1 MTHSCEHCHCE
12 TSCIFVSKLEDLF
25 AVDTFWTSLAT
36 MESTTLRASKTIAQ
50 TELQQ
55 LKETLRRLSVA
66 DDIHSSVKMS
76 SLVAPM
82 TTTIS
87 TTTTSRP
94 DNQKGTSDA
103 TTTSS
108 SPCLT
113 NSFATI
119 APSGFVPSSNN
130 NMSSTTGA
138 SNSKAVLSAL
148 KALQD
153 KLHRVEEEKAELDAQ
168 CANLKAQLRSNEAQ
182 QHSAS
187 KKASYELQQVKEAAH
202 AAYEALKAER
212 DALAADLS
220 QSKHETVIKAN
231 ELDHA
236 NDMMASYKEKAEY
249 ANEQTK
255 HVEAQLVNVQA
266 ELTESTLQSKERIL
280 ELQEALHSATRS
292 GKEAARKIQSLEDQL
307 QRAND
312 ANAALEG
319 RLHDAEKTVG
329 QMSQLNEKL
338 VHNLWASKANPKKAA
353 KKQPAA
359 ASSTAP
365 QKSTVVTRSTAA
377 SRANAAPTTTSLAV
391 KKQTTK
397 VVSTTKKKKKS
408 SSSSANNKTQLEV
421 ANMGH
426 VPFLLGTSTSPSFSV
441 IGSAQEVLRHSDAY
455 AAIAP
460 DVKPSLLID
469 TQTDL
474 HDAVDGG
481 DKPTKASFMHNIS
494 KAVKSV
500 EAEFQQLNN
509 RYKAL
514 VAHVEGNPG
523 VGKSIEK
530 TIDELEAKGE
540 QLFLLK
546 QLQSQAS
553 KSSIFAARHV
563 LHSPDAAE
571 KKAAALRVLHE
582 YRQLD
587 REMKA
592 RSPRASSTL

>member
-1 MTHSCEHCHCE
+1 
-12 TSCIFVSKLEDLF
+12 
-25 AVDTFWTSLAT
+25 

-87 TTTTSRP
+87 TTTSRP

-108 SPCLT
+108 SSPCLA

-130 NMSSTTGA
+130 NLSSTTGA

-153 KLHRVEEEKAELDAQ
+153 KLRRVEEEKAEVDAQ

-182 QHSAS
+182 QLSAS

-220 QSKHETVIKAN
+220 QSKHETAIKAN

-255 HVEAQLVNVQA
+255 HVEAQLVKVQA
-266 ELTESTLQSKERIL
+266 ELTESTLESKERIL

-312 ANAALEG
+312 ANASLEG

-338 VHNLWASKANPKKAA
+338 VHNLWASKAKPKKAA
-353 KKQPAA
+353 KKQPTA

-377 SRANAAPTTTSLAV
+377 SRANAVPTTTSLAA
-391 KKQTTK
+391 KRQTTK
-397 VVSTTKKKKKS
+397 VVSTTKKKKK

-455 AAIAP
+455 AAVAP

-469 TQTDL
+469 TQTDF

-571 KKAAALRVLHE
+571 KKVAALRVLHE
-582 YRQLD
+582 YRKLD

>member
-1 MTHSCEHCHCE
+1 
-12 TSCIFVSKLEDLF
+12 
-25 AVDTFWTSLAT
+25 

-87 TTTTSRP
+87 TTTSRP

-103 TTTSS
+103 TTMSSS
-108 SPCLT
+108 SPCLA

-130 NMSSTTGA
+130 LSSTTGA

-153 KLHRVEEEKAELDAQ
+153 KLRRVEEEKAEVDAQ

-182 QHSAS
+182 QLSAS

-220 QSKHETVIKAN
+220 QSKHETAIKAN

-255 HVEAQLVNVQA
+255 HVEAQLVKVQA
-266 ELTESTLQSKERIL
+266 ELTESTLESKERIL

-312 ANAALEG
+312 ANASLEG

-338 VHNLWASKANPKKAA
+338 VHNLWASKAKPKKAA
-353 KKQPAA
+353 KKQPTA

-377 SRANAAPTTTSLAV
+377 SRANAAPTTTSLAA
-391 KKQTTK
+391 KRQTTK
-397 VVSTTKKKKKS
+397 VVSTTKKKKK

-455 AAIAP
+455 AAVAP

-469 TQTDL
+469 TQTAF

-514 VAHVEGNPG
+514 VVHVEGNPG

-571 KKAAALRVLHE
+571 KKAAALRVLH
-582 YRQLD
+582 
-587 REMKA
+587 
-592 RSPRASSTL
+592 